1 MFGFSKSK
9 KENSADFE
17 SEALPLM
24 TDVYRVAM
32 WLVRD
37 ATEAEDLTQE
47 TFTQAFRSF
56 HNYETGTN
64 CKAWLITIL
73 HNLNY
78 KRLRKMNR
86 LQLVEDVD
94 EKIAQTIAF
103 EPAIPQHLDDEE
115 ILQALKRIPIQYSQ
129 VVVLADVEEFAYK
142 EISRI
147 LDVPIGTVMSRLS
160 RGRKLLRGEL
170 AVYAQKFGIN
180 IKKKAGEIR

>member
-1 MFGFSKSK
+1 MFGFGKSK
-9 KENSADFE
+9 TENWSDFE
-17 SEALPLM
+17 HEAVPLM
-24 TDVYRVAM
+24 ADVYRVAM

-56 HNYETGTN
+56 HNYEIGTN

-94 EKIAQTIAF
+94 EQIAQTIAF
-103 EPAIPQHLDDEE
+103 EPSIPQHLDDEE
-115 ILQALKRIPIQYSQ
+115 ILEALKRIPIQYSQ

-180 IKKKAGEIR
+180 LQKKTGEMK

>member
-1 MFGFSKSK
+1 MLGFGKSK
-9 KENSADFE
+9 TENWSDFE
-17 SEALPLM
+17 HEALPLM
-24 TDVYRVAM
+24 ADVYRVAM

-56 HNYETGTN
+56 HNYEIGTN

-78 KRLRKMNR
+78 KRLRKINR

-94 EKIAQTIAF
+94 EQIAQTIAF
-103 EPAIPQHLDDEE
+103 EAPIPQHLDDQE
-115 ILQALKRIPIQYSQ
+115 ILEALKRIPKQYSQ

-180 IKKKAGEIR
+180 LEKKTGEKR

>member
-1 MFGFSKSK
+1 MLSFGKSK
-9 KENSADFE
+9 TENWSDFE
-17 SEALPLM
+17 HEALPLLA
-24 TDVYRVAM
+24 DVYRVAM

-37 ATEAEDLTQE
+37 VTEAEDLTQE
-47 TFTQAFRSF
+47 TFTQAFKSF
-56 HNYETGTN
+56 HNYEIGTN

-94 EKIAQTIAF
+94 EQIAQTIAF
-103 EPAIPQHLDDEE
+103 EPQLSQHLDDEE
-115 ILQALKRIPIQYSQ
+115 ILQALQRIPVQYSQ

-180 IKKKAGEIR
+180 IEKKAGEI

>member
-1 MFGFSKSK
+1 MFGFSKTKTESR
-9 KENSADFE
+9 ADFE
-17 SEALPLM
+17 DEALPLM

-37 ATEAEDLTQE
+37 VTEAEDLTQE

-94 EKIAQTIAF
+94 EKIAETIAF
-103 EPAIPQHLDDEE
+103 EPNVPPHLDDEE
-115 ILQALKRIPIQYSQ
+115 ILLALKRIPAQYSQ

-160 RGRKLLRGEL
+160 RGRKLLRSEL
-170 AVYAQKFGIN
+170 AIYAQQFGIN
-180 IKKKAGEIR
+180 IEKKTGEMK